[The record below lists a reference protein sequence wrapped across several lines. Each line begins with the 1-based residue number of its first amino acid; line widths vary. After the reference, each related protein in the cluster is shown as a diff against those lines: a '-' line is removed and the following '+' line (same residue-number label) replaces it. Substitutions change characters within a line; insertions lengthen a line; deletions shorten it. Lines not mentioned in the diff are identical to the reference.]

1 MCGVVG
7 GLSAFYPQF
16 SEVHSPRAQHEFCIR
31 IIAKMPT
38 LAAMAYRTS
47 KGVRG
52 RARRPFFCRPN
63 PIHNKTIV
71 TYQLFIILHRSIQSP
86 RAQACR
92 SSTRATT
99 SPSLPTSCT

>member
-1 MCGVVG
+1 MIQYFTASSPSRPAAAQAIMCGVVG

-47 KGVRG
+47 KGARG
-52 RARRPFFCRPN
+52 FARAAP
-63 PIHNKTIV
+63 
-71 TYQLFIILHRSIQSP
+71 LSA
-86 RAQACR
+86 AQI
-92 SSTRATT
+92 SS
-99 SPSLPTSCT
+99 S